1 MVIFSRY
8 WNIGSNFSK
17 QELIQETQYSSLFNT
32 EERHCIK
39 LLYIWVQAFFW
50 EFIQESWFTFLN
62 VFFLNLVFSPRLFL
76 LEKNITWGILESNFF
91 GAQFFQ
97 QFKNLV
103 FTESES
109 FWNFEVIFFG
119 PFSRIQTFLF
129 LQNFW
134 IWIFSKTSLGEF
146 CNLDFSENLDFFGS
160 LSFAGIEYSWI
171 ASFLVLKYSLNHK
184 NKQ

>member
-1 MVIFSRY
+1 MVILSRY

-50 EFIQESWFTFLN
+50 EFIQESWFTFQN
-62 VFFLNLVFSPRLFL
+62 VFFLNLIFSSRLFL
-76 LEKNITWGILESNFF
+76 LEKNITWGILESKFF

-97 QFKNLV
+97 QFKNPV

-109 FWNFEVIFFG
+109 FWNFEVIFFWTVFQNSDI
-119 PFSRIQTFLF
+119 PIPPEFLNLNF
-129 LQNFW
+129 FQNFFGRILQSW
-134 IWIFSKTSLGEF
+134 LFWKSGFFWKFIF
-146 CNLDFSENLDFFGS
+146 C
-160 LSFAGIEYSWI
+160 
-171 ASFLVLKYSLNHK
+171 
-184 NKQ
+184 

>member
-1 MVIFSRY
+1 MF
-8 WNIGSNFSK
+8 
-17 QELIQETQYSSLFNT
+17 
-32 EERHCIK
+32 
-39 LLYIWVQAFFW
+39 
-50 EFIQESWFTFLN
+50 
-62 VFFLNLVFSPRLFL
+62 FFLNLVFSPRLFL

-146 CNLDFSENLDFFGS
+146 CNLDFSENLDFFWKFIFCWYWIFLNS
-160 LSFAGIEYSWI
+160 IIFSIEYS
-171 ASFLVLKYSLNHK
+171 FNYK
-184 NKQ
+184 NKQYDMTEISSIS